1 MKKKLE
7 WLFAKTKCRLSE
19 RNQAKNEI
27 LKDIY
32 GYQKGTYEEF
42 GLAESQDK
50 PMFEPCPRAR
60 PKAKTS
66 VPGCHIYL
74 EYLISLESC
83 DIFIDLSTLFKLT
96 FELPV
101 QIC

>member
-1 MKKKLE
+1 MIKKELE

-50 PMFEPCPRAR
+50 PDFNPN
-60 PKAKTS
+60 
-66 VPGCHIYL
+66 
-74 EYLISLESC
+74 SLR
-83 DIFIDLSTLFKLT
+83 
-96 FELPV
+96 
-101 QIC
+101 